1 MINVHCA
8 SLTSQGVQHS
18 VCYLDGHPSR
28 YQPRPTGLYFGEQMG
43 TGDSRTSHYIGSVN
57 NLRGAFSPNEG
68 VITSEKERKGK
79 EKTKVNRTHFFAKN
93 MSI

>member
-1 MINVHCA
+1 MVTHPDINPIQQG
-8 SLTSQGVQHS
+8 LTSVIRWELVFPFG
-18 VCYLDGHPSR
+18 DG
-28 YQPRPTGLYFGEQMG
+28 
-43 TGDSRTSHYIGSVN
+43 RTSQHIGSVN

-79 EKTKVNRTHFFAKN
+79 EKTKVNRTHFCAKN